1 MMMIQ
6 WYAVQLLLL
15 SVWLY
20 YWFHSMFFVHFVR
33 RCELEALFLI
43 NWDFLKKL
51 FILNFDW
58 RRPFRQYDFPNNRY
72 RLDQSRL
79 SIKYLSD
86 KQSLS
91 HTFRSLEYLYLT
103 QTTLVHLIT
112 SSIRMQWLGCRRTV
126 WTNWTCHLMWMLW
139 IRGTLNQSQLSLV
152 MTVIRSSQMTIR
164 YQVKPRI
171 QTQKLCYHFSLK

>member
-1 MMMIQ
+1 MSMIMMMIQ

-20 YWFHSMFFVHFVR
+20 YWFHSMFFVHFIR

-43 NWDFLKKL
+43 NWGFLKKL

-58 RRPFRQYDFPNNRY
+58 RRPFRQYDFPNNRN

-91 HTFRSLEYLYLT
+91 HTFQILGIPLSHPDDLSSFDYELHKNAVTWLQENCVNELDLSFNVDALNPWNSKPVTIELNDDCDKKLT
-103 QTTLVHLIT
+103 DDNKVPGET
-112 SSIRMQWLGCRRTV
+112 
-126 WTNWTCHLMWMLW
+126 
-139 IRGTLNQSQLSLV
+139 
-152 MTVIRSSQMTIR
+152 
-164 YQVKPRI
+164 
-171 QTQKLCYHFSLK
+171 